1 MNKEYHGPEEMEQE
15 ELVQCIMD
23 MLHRLM
29 VHHVFWFREVEHQLG
44 TDKALK
50 ILGNA
55 YPFSLQKQMK
65 RLSKELGFEIDN
77 KLPKPMLNMPREK
90 LISLMDSVAKNWLTN
105 DGSWFLSVE
114 EEHGMNDAKR
124 CNDTCWAHYS
134 PFEAWSIKRLLQ
146 LPEHPGILGLKQ
158 ALHFRM
164 YARINVQSIIEE
176 GENCIQFQMN
186 DCQVQSA
193 RKRKGLADYPCKSVG
208 LVEYGYFAEA
218 IDSRIQ
224 TECIGCPPDEHP
236 PEWFCAWRFKI
247 QE

>member
-1 MNKEYHGPEEMEQE
+1 MNKEYHGPEEMEQD

-44 TDKALK
+44 SNKAFK
-50 ILGNA
+50 ILEKA
-55 YPFSLQKQMK
+55 YPFSLEKQMK
-65 RLSKELGFEIDN
+65 RLSKELGFEIEN
-77 KLPKPMLNMPREK
+77 KLPKPMLNMSHEK

-114 EEHGMNDAKR
+114 EKQGMNDAKR

-146 LPEHPGILGLKQ
+146 LPEHPGIQGLKQ
-158 ALHFRM
+158 ALNFRM
-164 YARINVQSIIEE
+164 YARINVQTIIEE

-193 RKRKGLADYPCKSVG
+193 RKHKGLTDYPCKSVG

-236 PEWFCAWRFKI
+236 PEWFCAWRFRI